1 MLLQRHIIA
10 VFTFSSWRVSAA
22 MLMGCVPC
30 GQQDLDD
37 SFLQQIFNRRLCEV
51 QQHDGSG
58 VRFKYVQIGQ
68 KNNAPGMLLGNGRLL
83 GMSW

>member
-1 MLLQRHIIA
+1 
-10 VFTFSSWRVSAA
+10 

-37 SFLQQIFNRRLCEV
+37 SFLQHIFNRHLCEV

-58 VRFKYVQIGQ
+58 VGFKYVQIGWE
-68 KNNAPGMLLGNGRLL
+68 KNNAPGMLLGNIRLL
-83 GMSW
+83 GMR